1 MSLLD
6 FYIFVVDS
14 RDVNF
19 FQSTT
24 SYHSCG
30 FGFFFLFF
38 FCLKD
43 QHPRLF
49 PADSYRS
56 VLSEH
61 HLIY

>member
-30 FGFFFLFF
+30 FFFIFYFFL
-38 FCLKD
+38 
-43 QHPRLF
+43 PEGS
-49 PADSYRS
+49 ASTAVS
-56 VLSEH
+56 S
-61 HLIY
+61 

>member
-30 FGFFFLFF
+30 FGFFFFIFF
-38 FCLKD
+38 L
-43 QHPRLF
+43 PEGS
-49 PADSYRS
+49 ASTAVS
-56 VLSEH
+56 S
-61 HLIY
+61 